1 MSGIVIDAS
10 FVGLINL
17 PDELPSAEARTLVRA
32 LDGRSLHVPSHWH
45 LEVAN
50 MLVKAERRSRITR
63 EGRASVLSDVGEWPV
78 NIDRKTSDHAWPDI
92 LPLADKHGL
101 TVYDAAYLEL
111 SLRIG
116 AAFAS
121 NDKRLIAA
129 ARELGVEVLTVQP

>member
-17 PDELPSAEARTLVRA
+17 PDELPSAEARTLVRT

-63 EGRASVLSDVGEWPV
+63 EGRALVL
-78 NIDRKTSDHAWPDI
+78 
-92 LPLADKHGL
+92 
-101 TVYDAAYLEL
+101 
-111 SLRIG
+111 
-116 AAFAS
+116 

-129 ARELGVEVLTVQP
+129 ARELGVEVLTVEP